1 MTRLSVI
8 VTVDAVLFTLVNGA
22 LHVVTLKRDHD
33 PEKGKLAL
41 PGGYVHA
48 DSDRDS
54 VDAAKRILLRKTGI
68 MAPYLEQLS
77 TFASAD
83 RDPRGWS
90 VSIAYYA
97 LVPESMLKASGAE
110 QFELVPVDKLP
121 RLAFDHNKIVT
132 AAVERVRNKSSYSS
146 LPCYLLPEQFTQ
158 AELQLTYEQVLGEK
172 LDKSSFRRKIEALG
186 FLEPVEGSFK
196 VGVHRP
202 AQLYR
207 ISPAQKLAL
216 FNRVL

>member
-1 MTRLSVI
+1 MRTAVI
-8 VTVDAVLFTLVNGA
+8 VTVDAVLFTLVDGILQVVA
-22 LHVVTLKRDHD
+22 LTRDSD
-33 PEKGKLAL
+33 PEQGTLAV
-41 PGGYVHA
+41 PGGYVHP

-68 MAPYLEQLS
+68 VAPYLEQLS

-97 LVPESMLKASGAE
+97 LVPESTLTAAGAE

-172 LDKSSFRRKIEALG
+172 LDKSSFRRKLDALG
-186 FLEPVEGSFK
+186 FLEPIEGSFK

-207 ISPAQKLAL
+207 LAPQQKLAL